1 VAQGGKQL
9 QALDRR
15 RESDRQSTP
24 PLEWLASGI
33 GLVLTL
39 GMLGLIGWQAYRG
52 TEAPPPTITVVAERI
67 VQTGSGFVVEVIA
80 RNRSPTTAAAV
91 EIEGELKQGGQTVAT
106 SKAILDYVPGNSE
119 RRGGLFFKEDPRPYQ
134 LELRPLGYAEP

>member
-1 VAQGGKQL
+1 MAQGGKQQ
-9 QALDRR
+9 QAVNRR
-15 RESDRQSTP
+15 DEADRQSTP

-52 TEAPPPTITVVAERI
+52 TESQPPTISVAAERV
-67 VQTGSGFVVEVIA
+67 VQTDNGFVVEVTA
-80 RNRSPTTAAAV
+80 RNHSPATAAAV
-91 EIEGELKQGGQTVAT
+91 EIEGALKQGGRTVAT

>member
-1 VAQGGKQL
+1 MAQGRRQQ

-15 RESDRQSTP
+15 GEADHESTP

-33 GLVLTL
+33 GLALTL
-39 GMLGLIGWQAYRG
+39 GMLGLIGWQAYQG
-52 TEAPPPTITVVAERI
+52 TAAPPPMITVAAERI
-67 VQTGSGFVVEVIA
+67 VQSGSGFVVEIA
-80 RNRSPTTAAAV
+80 VRNRSPATAAAV
-91 EIEGELKQGGQTVAT
+91 EIEGALKQGGQTVET

-119 RRGGLFFKEDPRPYQ
+119 RRGGLFFLEDPRPYQ

>member
-1 VAQGGKQL
+1 VVQGGRQQ

-15 RESDRQSTP
+15 GEADRQSTP

-39 GMLGLIGWQAYRG
+39 GMLGLIGWQAYQG
-52 TEAPPPTITVVAERI
+52 MEAPPPTISVAAERI
-67 VQTGSGFVVEVIA
+67 VQTDNGFVVEVTA
-80 RNRSPTTAAAV
+80 RNRSPATAAAV
-91 EIEGELKQGGQTVAT
+91 ESEGALKQGDQTVAT
-106 SKAILDYVPGNSE
+106 SKAVLDYVPGNSE